1 MVLNIPDDQIEN
13 MSTKLKL
20 RLTQDRKFVSIE
32 PTDGIKNAE
41 NFTAGEREG
50 KLRDIINGVIRFI
63 SGLNEAIQQTT
74 DDSDSEGYVSK
85 YKNVYEEEI
94 KLGSGG
100 YGSAYRCINKVDGL
114 VSAVKFVTFAGCGEN
129 QLRELRAMSIA
140 QHPNV
145 VRCYDAW
152 FEDEAPHT
160 LTSCSETSLTTS
172 SSKSGTPKKA
182 LCIAMECCDRT
193 LGKELEKNLSKS
205 KKDMKLIDKET
216 VKMIR
221 EIASGLCH
229 IHKQGVIHLDLS
241 KDNIFIDS
249 EGVAKIADFGLAV
262 FLRDGEADAERLK
275 PITKYISTTPKEAII
290 NIT

>member
-20 RLTQDRKFVSIE
+20 RLTQDRKLVSIE
-32 PTDGIKNAE
+32 PTDGIMNVE

-63 SGLNEAIQQTT
+63 SGLNGAIQQTT
-74 DDSDSEGYVSK
+74 DDSDSEGNVSK

-100 YGSAYRCINKVDGL
+100 YSNVYRCINKVDGL
-114 VSAVKFVTFAGCGEN
+114 VYAVKFVTFAGCGEN
-129 QLRELRAMSIA
+129 RLRELRAMSIA
-140 QHPNV
+140 QHPNI
-145 VRCYDAW
+145 VRCYDAC

-172 SSKSGTPKKA
+172 SSKFGTPKKA

-193 LGKELEKNLSKS
+193 LGKELEKRLSKS
-205 KKDMKLIDKET
+205 KKDMEFFDREEMLKI
-216 VKMIR
+216 IR
-221 EIASGLCH
+221 EIASGLYH

-241 KDNIFIDS
+241 KDNIFIAS
-249 EGVAKIADFGLAV
+249 EGVAKIC
-262 FLRDGEADAERLK
+262 
-275 PITKYISTTPKEAII
+275 
-290 NIT
+290 